1 MKLEC
6 GGGPT
11 RYARPCLPVKPLL
24 MIVEVG
30 MRWARHFWQRRCELG
45 RVARKDGG
53 CGGDEEGEFVDVV
66 EVLIA
71 ELRRRRK
78 GRLGNR

>member
-1 MKLEC
+1 
-6 GGGPT
+6 
-11 RYARPCLPVKPLL
+11 

-30 MRWARHFWQRRCELG
+30 MRWARHLWQRRCELG
-45 RVARKDGG
+45 RVARKEVS
-53 CGGDEEGEFVDVV
+53 CGGDEEGEPVDVV
-66 EVLIA
+66 EVLTA